1 MKPIATVQLPIAR
14 FVLNVLERND
24 DHELATWIRAFTRSL
39 AKCDPSL
46 DDFAAELLN
55 DVNEYRKEDAR
66 KKREKRKSLPTP
78 SGYEEERLDED
89 STVARTFE
97 CKKRQSGDTTKAPP
111 TYSALPSHSIPSL
124 EEVYDYARSQE
135 LDDILTREW
144 FEMTSE
150 RQWCDR
156 NGEVIKNWK
165 IALKSYVR
173 RRISNIIK
181 EETKL

>member
-14 FVLNVLERND
+14 FVLVVLEKKD

-89 STVARTFE
+89 PTVARTVE

-111 TYSALPSHSIPSL
+111 TYSALPYIPTPD
-124 EEVYDYARSQE
+124 EAYDYASE
-135 LDDILTREW
+135 HGLNDMLAREW
-144 FEMTSE
+144 YEMTAD
-150 RQWCDR
+150 RQWSTRD
-156 NGEVIKNWK
+156 GEIIKNWK
-165 IALKSYVR
+165 SALKAYVKTR
-173 RRISNIIK
+173 
-181 EETKL
+181 TKNLTGEKNERK

>member
-14 FVLNVLERND
+14 FVLTVLEKKD

-39 AKCDPSL
+39 ANCDPSL

-78 SGYEEERLDED
+78 SSYEEERLDED
-89 STVARTFE
+89 PTVARTVE

-111 TYSALPSHSIPSL
+111 TYSALPYIPTPD
-124 EEVYDYARSQE
+124 EVYDYASE
-135 LDDILTREW
+135 HGLNDMIAREW
-144 FEMTSE
+144 YEMTAD
-150 RQWCDR
+150 RQWSTRD
-156 NGEVIKNWK
+156 GEVIKNWK
-165 IALKSYVR
+165 SALKAY
-173 RRISNIIK
+173 IK
-181 EETKL
+181 TRTKNLKGEKNERK

>member
-14 FVLNVLERND
+14 FVLVVLEKKD

-66 KKREKRKSLPTP
+66 KKREKRKSLPTQ
-78 SGYEEERLDED
+78 SSYEEERLDED
-89 STVARTFE
+89 PTVARTVE

-111 TYSALPSHSIPSL
+111 TYSALPYIPTPD
-124 EEVYDYARSQE
+124 EVYDYASERG
-135 LDDILTREW
+135 LNDMIAREW
-144 FEMTSE
+144 YEMTAD
-150 RQWCDR
+150 RQWSTRD
-156 NGEVIKNWK
+156 GEVIKNWK
-165 IALKSYVR
+165 SALKAYVKTR
-173 RRISNIIK
+173 AKNLTGEK
-181 EETKL
+181 K

>member
-14 FVLNVLERND
+14 FVLTVLEKKD

-66 KKREKRKSLPTP
+66 KKREKRKSLPTQ
-78 SGYEEERLDED
+78 SSYEEERLDED
-89 STVARTFE
+89 PTVARTVE

-111 TYSALPSHSIPSL
+111 TYSALPYIPTPD
-124 EEVYDYARSQE
+124 EVYDYASERG
-135 LDDILTREW
+135 LNDMIAREW
-144 FEMTSE
+144 YEMTAD
-150 RQWCDR
+150 RQWSTRD
-156 NGEVIKNWK
+156 GEVIKNWK
-165 IALKSYVR
+165 SALKAYVKTR
-173 RRISNIIK
+173 AKNLTGEK
-181 EETKL
+181 K